1 MVTAKTPIFSIRVAS
16 RIQAALRLAAERET
30 PSLANMGVAY
40 CRTQVSLRQFLPA
53 QALSNAKLRGTT
65 V

>member
-16 RIQAALRLAAERET
+16 RVQAVLRLAVEREK
-30 PSLANMGVAY
+30 PSLANMKAAY
-40 CRTQVSLRQFLPA
+40 RRAQVSLREFLPA